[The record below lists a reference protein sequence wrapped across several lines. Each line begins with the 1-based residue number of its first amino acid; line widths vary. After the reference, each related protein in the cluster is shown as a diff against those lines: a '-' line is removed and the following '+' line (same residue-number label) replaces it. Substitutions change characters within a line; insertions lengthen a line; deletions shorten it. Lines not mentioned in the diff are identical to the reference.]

1 MIEVA
6 SEIEIDAPAAS
17 VWQVFTDLPRFSEWN
32 PFIRHA
38 QGSLALGGEVHVK
51 VRTALRVPLAF
62 RARVVV
68 HVEERMVRWYGK
80 FVSRWI
86 GSGDHTFSIEP
97 LGEQRCRF
105 AQCEYF
111 AGLLPR
117 LAQGLLI
124 RESRRGFEAMNRALK
139 DRAEQLAQAS
149 TRARRMH
156 A

>member
-6 SEIEIDAPAAS
+6 AETEIDAPAAT

-38 QGSLALGGEVHVK
+38 HGDLAFGSEVHVK
-51 VRTALRVPLAF
+51 VRTSLHVPLAF
-62 RARVVV
+62 RARVVAR
-68 HVEERMVRWYGK
+68 VEERMVRWYGK

-86 GSGDHTFSIEP
+86 GSGDHTFAIEP

-105 AQCEYF
+105 AQREYF

-117 LAQGLLI
+117 LARGLLI
-124 RESRRGFEAMNRALK
+124 RESQHGFEAMNRALK
-139 DRAEQLAQAS
+139 ERAEQLTRAS
-149 TRARRMH
+149 TQARRMH